1 MNPAANKL
9 IQKNICNPNNSS
21 YPNFAPSIYN
31 LNVST
36 SVAGAY
42 TVVHIIGDNF
52 LPPVYGIT
60 YVNFGIFTN
69 IPIIFYSTFN
79 ISFVVPQDAVATTYP
94 YNVEVVNVYNNNF
107 GSSINYRAVGSNVY
121 SNNVSYTIT
130 N

>member
-1 MNPAANKL
+1 MNPAENKF
-9 IQKNICNPNNSS
+9 IQKGICNPNNSS

-31 LNVST
+31 LNVYT

-52 LPPVYGIT
+52 LPPAYGNT

-69 IPIIFYSTFN
+69 IPIVFYSTFN
-79 ISFVVPQDAVATTYP
+79 ISFVVPQGAVATKYP

-107 GSSINYRAVGSNVY
+107 GSSINYRASGSNVY

-130 N
+130 